1 MLTDKQIN
9 EIRKRRA
16 SVIKGPATQEE
27 WNEKMFQRPFTGP
40 LFFEVK
46 VLKRHRV
53 HFPCHISTQ
62 GKKKRIQLDT
72 GYAGLSANETGE
84 KYLES
89 LGYSVSKGLI
99 SKDFPK
105 LNLKAVIRE
114 YIQSMIDDIDAI
126 GPKGFKNY
134 L

>member
-1 MLTDKQIN
+1 
-9 EIRKRRA
+9 
-16 SVIKGPATQEE
+16 
-27 WNEKMFQRPFTGP
+27 MFQRPFTRP
-40 LFFEVK
+40 LSFEVK
-46 VLKRHRV
+46 VLKDFRI
-53 HFPCHISTQ
+53 HFPCHISAQ

-72 GYAGLSANETGE
+72 GYAGLSANETGG

-89 LGYSVSKGLI
+89 IGYSVSKGLI

-105 LNLKAVIRE
+105 SNLKMTVRE
-114 YIQSMIDDIDAI
+114 YIQSMIDDIDSI